1 MDTKSSVADPLHP
14 VQYDQATGPGEP
26 GRNGSILM
34 PMEGPPPVP
43 AGGTTAGSAFLYSP
57 SGKAVS
63 ISIEFDI
70 IDRLNFDIMKGYGAV
85 PKRGA
90 EVGGILL
97 GTAEQGD
104 RLVIRIEDFVTV
116 PCEHLRGPSYILS
129 ENDMAGFRQTIEQW
143 APAPDKRIRV
153 VGYFRSNT
161 RNEFKLGAE
170 DRKLLDA
177 HFPAPAICLLVRPYA
192 TRIGE
197 AAYCWTESGT
207 LPDEPNGEVFP
218 FRRKELG
225 GAPRPKR
232 APAQGPAS
240 PSELPYDTGF
250 SAHDDSQAHHGGLA
264 GSAMASAIIDSIAPT
279 LGAGGDR
286 SAAAEASESAESA
299 AEPLRKPENARKSQP
314 SWVWIPLSFVFL
326 LLGVVLGFQIS
337 MSFNKPAA
345 PAKQAD
351 PYNLG
356 VSVARSGD
364 SLHVKWNLN
373 APAVQKARR
382 AVLVIFDGDSRKT
395 VDLGLDDLAR
405 GGVLYRNH
413 ASTVRFRLEIFHSDT
428 GSIVESAE
436 IKLVAGE

>member
-1 MDTKSSVADPLHP
+1 MDTNPTVGAPVQP

-26 GRNGSILM
+26 GRNGSSVM

-43 AGGTTAGSAFLYSP
+43 AGGSAAGSAFVYDP
-57 SGKAVS
+57 PGKAVS
-63 ISIEFDI
+63 ISIEFDV
-70 IDRLNFDIMKGYGAV
+70 IDRMNFDIMKGYGAV

-97 GTAEQGD
+97 GTAEQGE
-104 RLVIRIEDFVTV
+104 RLVIRIEDFVTI

-129 ENDMAGFRQTIEQW
+129 ENDMTGFRHSIEQW

-161 RNEFKLGAE
+161 RNELKLGPE
-170 DRKLLDA
+170 DCKLIDA
-177 HFPAPAICLLVRPYA
+177 FLTAPTLCLLVRPYA

-197 AAYCWTESGT
+197 AAYCWTESGV
-207 LPDEPNGEVFP
+207 LPDEPNGEIFP

-232 APAQGPAS
+232 GQGNPAQA
-240 PSELPYDTGF
+240 ELPYDTGF
-250 SAHDDSQAHHGGLA
+250 SAQEEAQTQHSGLA
-264 GSAMASAIIDSIAPT
+264 GSAMASAIVDAVAPA
-279 LGAGGDR
+279 LGSSGDR
-286 SAAAEASESAESA
+286 IDYEEPAKTG
-299 AEPLRKPENARKSQP
+299 AEPLPSSQSARKSQP

-351 PYNLG
+351 PYSLG

-382 AVLVIFDGDSRKT
+382 GVLVIYDGDSRKT

-428 GSIVESAE
+428 GSVVESAE
-436 IKLVAGE
+436 IKLVSDQ

>member
-1 MDTKSSVADPLHP
+1 
-14 VQYDQATGPGEP
+14 
-26 GRNGSILM
+26 
-34 PMEGPPPVP
+34 MEGPPPVP
-43 AGGTTAGSAFLYSP
+43 AGGSAAGSAFVYDPPGRS
-57 SGKAVS
+57 VS
-63 ISIEFDI
+63 ISIEFDV
-70 IDRLNFDIMKGYGAV
+70 IDRLNFEIMKGYGAV

-104 RLVIRIEDFVTV
+104 RLVFRIEDFVIV
-116 PCEHLRGPSYILS
+116 PCEHLRGPSFILS
-129 ENDMAGFRQTIEQW
+129 DNDLAGFHKAIGQW
-143 APAPDKRIRV
+143 APAPDKRIHA
-153 VGYFRSNT
+153 VGFFRSNT
-161 RNEFKLGAE
+161 RNELKLGAE
-170 DRKLLDA
+170 DRKLIEP
-177 HFPAPAICLLVRPYA
+177 HFPAPALCLLVRPYA

-197 AAYCWTESGT
+197 AVYCWTESGAF
-207 LPDEPNGEVFP
+207 PDEPNGEVFP

-232 APAQGPAS
+232 AHGPSSNA
-240 PSELPYDTGF
+240 EHPYDTGF
-250 SAHDDSQAHHGGLA
+250 AQQDDAQPQHGGLA

-279 LGAGGDR
+279 LGSAGDR
-286 SAAAEASESAESA
+286 TSFEEPAAASDALPAPES
-299 AEPLRKPENARKSQP
+299 ARKSQP

-345 PAKQAD
+345 PSKQAD
-351 PYNLG
+351 PYNMG
-356 VSVARSGD
+356 VTVARSGD

-373 APAVQKARR
+373 APAIQKARR

-413 ASTVRFRLEIFHSDT
+413 ASTVRFRLEVFHSDT
-428 GSIVESAE
+428 ASVVESAE
-436 IKLVAGE
+436 IRLVAGD

>member
-1 MDTKSSVADPLHP
+1 M
-14 VQYDQATGPGEP
+14 
-26 GRNGSILM
+26 M
-34 PMEGPPPVP
+34 PMDGPPQVP
-43 AGGTTAGSAFLYSP
+43 AGGSTAGSSFVYDP
-57 SGKAVS
+57 PGKAVS
-63 ISIEFDI
+63 ISIEFDV

-104 RLVIRIEDFVTV
+104 RLVIRIEDFVAV

-129 ENDMAGFRQTIEQW
+129 DNDMAAFRQAVEQW
-143 APAPDKRIRV
+143 APAPDKRIHV
-153 VGYFRSNT
+153 VGFFRSNT
-161 RNEFKLGAE
+161 RNDFKLGAE

-177 HFPAPAICLLVRPYA
+177 HFASPAVCLLVRPYA

-197 AAYCWTESGT
+197 AAYYWTESGA
-207 LPDEPNGEVFP
+207 LPDEPNGEIFP

-225 GAPRPKR
+225 GAPRLKR
-232 APAQGPAS
+232 GPGQPHPS
-240 PSELPYDTGF
+240 QSELPYDTGF
-250 SAHDDSQAHHGGLA
+250 PAPEDAAAHHSGLA
-264 GSAMASAIIDSIAPT
+264 GSAVASAIIDAVAPSLGSGADRVAQDDALEASAEAPT
-279 LGAGGDR
+279 QT
-286 SAAAEASESAESA
+286 
-299 AEPLRKPENARKSQP
+299 ENGRKSQP

-345 PAKQAD
+345 PAKLAD

-382 AVLVIFDGDSRKT
+382 AVLVIYDGDSRKT

-413 ASTVRFRLEIFHSDT
+413 APTVRFRLEVFHSDT
-428 GSIVESAE
+428 GSVAETAE
-436 IKLVAGE
+436 IKVVSGE

>member
-26 GRNGSILM
+26 GRNGSSLM
-34 PMEGPPPVP
+34 PMDGPPQVP
-43 AGGTTAGSAFLYSP
+43 AGAAAAGSAFIYDP
-57 SGKAVS
+57 PGKAVS
-63 ISIEFDI
+63 ISIEFDV

-97 GTAEQGD
+97 GSAEQGD

-129 ENDMAGFRQTIEQW
+129 DNDLAAFRQTIEQW
-143 APAPDKRIRV
+143 APATDKRIRA

-161 RNEFKLGAE
+161 RNEFTLGAE
-170 DRKLLDA
+170 DRKLIDA
-177 HFPAPAICLLVRPYA
+177 HFPPPAICLLVRPYA
-192 TRIGE
+192 TRVGE
-197 AAYCWTESGT
+197 AAYCWTESGA
-207 LPDEPNGEVFP
+207 LPDDPNGEVFP

-225 GAPRPKR
+225 GGPRPKR
-232 APAQGPAS
+232 APSQGPA
-240 PSELPYDTGF
+240 PQSELPYDTGF
-250 SAHDDSQAHHGGLA
+250 TPHDDASAHHGGLA

-286 SAAAEASESAESA
+286 VAPEELRETSESAA
-299 AEPLRKPENARKSQP
+299 PIPPNPENARKSQP

-345 PAKQAD
+345 PSKQAD
-351 PYNLG
+351 PYTLG

-413 ASTVRFRLEIFHSDT
+413 ASMVRFRLEVFHSET
-428 GSIVESAE
+428 GSVVESAE

>member
-1 MDTKSSVADPLHP
+1 MDTNSSVATPPHP
-14 VQYDQATGPGEP
+14 VQYDQATGPGDP
-26 GRNGSILM
+26 GRNGSSLM

-43 AGGTTAGSAFLYSP
+43 AGGSAAGTAFVYDP
-57 SGKAVS
+57 PGKAVS
-63 ISIEFDI
+63 ISIEFDV

-104 RLVIRIEDFVTV
+104 RLVFRIEDFVPV
-116 PCEHLRGPSYILS
+116 PCEHLRGPSFILS
-129 ENDMAGFRQTIEQW
+129 DNDLAGFQKVIEQW
-143 APAPDKRIRV
+143 APAPDKRIRA
-153 VGYFRSNT
+153 VGFFRSNT
-161 RNEFKLGAE
+161 RNEFKLGPE
-170 DRKLLDA
+170 DRKLIDPN
-177 HFPAPAICLLVRPYA
+177 FPAPALCLLVRPYA

-197 AAYCWTESGT
+197 AAYCWTESGAF
-207 LPDEPNGEVFP
+207 PDEPNGEIFP

-232 APAQGPAS
+232 AHGAS
-240 PSELPYDTGF
+240 PHSEQPYDTGF
-250 SAHDDSQAHHGGLA
+250 APNDDAQTQHGGLA

-279 LGAGGDR
+279 LGAAADR
-286 SAAAEASESAESA
+286 PHLEEYALDASE
-299 AEPLRKPENARKSQP
+299 PLPPAQSARKSQP

-356 VSVARSGD
+356 LAVARSGD

-373 APAVQKARR
+373 APAVQKAQR
-382 AVLVIFDGDSRKT
+382 AVLVIFDGESRKS
-395 VDLGLDDLAR
+395 VDLGIDDLAR

-413 ASTVRFRLEIFHSDT
+413 ASTVRFRLEVFHSDT
-428 GSIVESAE
+428 AGVVELAE
-436 IKLVAGE
+436 IKLVAAE